1 MSLFLNGNVHTF
13 APVTYL
19 SRSDVKVIR
28 PLIYASEKDI
38 RAVAREKN
46 FPVMGKC
53 CPKDGFTKRE
63 YMKDLIKDL
72 QHDIPKVKANI
83 MGAILRSGIKVWEKE
98 ENNKD

>member
-1 MSLFLNGNVHTF
+1 MFLNGNVHTF

-28 PLIYASEKDI
+28 PLIYVSEKDI
-38 RAVAREKN
+38 RSLSRQKE

-53 CPKDGFTKRE
+53 CPNDGFSKRE

-72 QHDIPKVKANI
+72 QKDIPKVKANL
-83 MGAILRSGIKVWEKE
+83 MGAVLRSDIKGWK
-98 ENNKD
+98 K